1 MVMAGNLWQRR
12 GLLTLGRYGW
22 PAIKFTYGNRYSL
35 SDFAAIYRSALGLYE
50 AGQLAEAEQACR
62 TMTRSYP
69 QAAEAMHLAGLVA
82 MRQGNQTL
90 AAERM
95 GRAAIADANSAE
107 IQHDH
112 AQALKSIG
120 KLRDAVGAFKR
131 AIRLC
136 PDAPALYCNIANT
149 YRQLDEL
156 DSARANYERA
166 LEMAPDVAEIHAN
179 FAACQYA
186 MGDINGA
193 EKSCMTA
200 LKMRDDIVNAL
211 VLIGQIRLDQGRTVS
226 ASEPLRRALTLEP
239 GHQRALSAYG
249 DALFRLG
256 QFAGAQHCLR
266 QVLALDPDDES
277 ARRTLAMLNL
287 RVGQG
292 TEAIGALEPLMVKYP
307 KDPQLLLMMGEAL
320 SLVGRHGEAVERFGA
335 AIGVGGGDDAVFRL
349 AVELA
354 EEGDTESAQSV
365 LQNGIDRKIA
375 AGQNTTLF
383 RTARRLLFAPVPSN
397 LAAQNDE
404 VVRDL
409 LDDTLDEDAIE
420 PDLEFVGTDRID
432 PIILTRFPPV
442 WRAALRPEGD
452 KQLRAVGHY
461 WERLVSGYDVP
472 EVRRSKERKGG
483 KIRLGIVSANMRD
496 NGIGRWIVGLA
507 DAIDRDRF
515 DVTIIRPP
523 TGEDDITARID
534 DHADLV
540 VPLPLDPLHSARVI
554 AGLDLDVLHYVDPQS
569 DAYTMMLASWRLA
582 PLQISGGGIAATSGL
597 SNIDYHLIAE
607 DWETAGGEKR
617 FSEKLIRLPGL
628 FVNASPPEDVDMTPS
643 ELQRRWRLAQD
654 RNTYLCPQPLDV
666 LTAEFDPLIAEILRL
681 DETAELLLIAP
692 ERDSW
697 DAAWG
702 RRFAVNYADVAGR
715 MRFVTVRNRSDL
727 LSLLC
732 AVDVVLESPAW
743 NDAMLAFD
751 CLGLG
756 VPLVTLPGSA
766 ARSRR
771 SHTCYRQISVFDC
784 VAYHSADFVDTALTL
799 ATDKRRRSVV
809 SHAIKSRSHILFG
822 QKSSFDAYMQFL
834 DQCVAVPADNVI

>member
-156 DSARANYERA
+156 DSARENYERA

-292 TEAIGALEPLMVKYP
+292 TEAIGALEPLMVKHP

-420 PDLEFVGTDRID
+420 PDIEFVGTDRID

-472 EVRRSKERKGG
+472 EVSRSKERKGG

-628 FVNASPPEDVDMTPS
+628 FVNASPPENVDMTPN

-834 DQCVAVPADNVI
+834 DQCVAVPADKVI

>member
-1 MVMAGNLWQRR
+1 
-12 GLLTLGRYGW
+12 
-22 PAIKFTYGNRYSL
+22 
-35 SDFAAIYRSALGLYE
+35 
-50 AGQLAEAEQACR
+50 
-62 TMTRSYP
+62 MTRAFP

-82 MRQGNQTL
+82 MRQGNQAV

-112 AQALKSIG
+112 AQALKSVG
-120 KLRDAVGAFKR
+120 KLRDAIGAFKR

-156 DSARANYERA
+156 DAARENYQYA
-166 LEMAPDVAEIHAN
+166 LELAPEVAEIHAN
-179 FAACQYA
+179 YAACLYA
-186 MGDINGA
+186 LGDVGGA
-193 EKSCMTA
+193 ETSCLTA

-226 ASEPLRRALTLEP
+226 ASEPLRRALDLEP
-239 GHQRALSAYG
+239 GHQRALTAYG

-266 QVLALDPDDES
+266 QVLALDPTDAP
-277 ARRTLAMLNL
+277 ARRTLALLNL

-292 TEAIGALEPLMVKYP
+292 TEAIGALEPLLTANP
-307 KDPQLLLMMGEAL
+307 EDPQLLLMMGEAL
-320 SLVGRHGEAVERFGA
+320 SIVGRHSEAVERFGA

-354 EEGDTESAQSV
+354 EEGDTASAQSV

-375 AGQNTTLF
+375 AGENAALF
-383 RTARRLLFAPVPSN
+383 RTARRLLFAPVPTN
-397 LAAQNDE
+397 IAAQNDE
-404 VVRDL
+404 VVREL
-409 LDDTLDEDAIE
+409 LDDTMDEDSLE
-420 PDLEFVGTDRID
+420 PGLEYVGADRID
-432 PIILTRFPPV
+432 PTILTRFPPV

-461 WERLVSGYDVP
+461 WEQLVSGYDVP
-472 EVRRSKERKGG
+472 EVSKDKVHNGG
-483 KIRLGIVSANMRD
+483 KIRIGVVSANMCE
-496 NGIGRWIVGLA
+496 NGIGRWIVGLV

-515 DVTIIRPP
+515 DVTVIRPP
-523 TGEDDITARID
+523 TGEDDITVRID
-534 DHADLV
+534 EHADLV

-554 AGLDLDVLHYVDPQS
+554 AGLDLDVLHYVDPQA
-569 DAYTMMLASWRLA
+569 DAYTMLLASWRLA
-582 PLQISGGGIAATSGL
+582 PMQISGGGIAATSGL

-628 FVNASPPEDVDMTPS
+628 FVNATRPDDLGLTTTD
-643 ELQRRWRLAQD
+643 LQRHWRLAQD

-681 DETAELLLIAP
+681 DETAELILIAP

-715 MRFVTVRNRSDL
+715 MRFVSVRNRSDM

-784 VAYHSADFVDTALTL
+784 VAYHSADYVDTALTL

-809 SHAIKSRSHILFG
+809 SQAIRSRSHILFG

-834 DQCVAVPADNVI
+834 EKTIQPAYA

>member
-1 MVMAGNLWQRR
+1 MADFGNMFQ
-12 GLLTLGRYGW
+12 
-22 PAIKFTYGNRYSL
+22 
-35 SDFAAIYRSALGLYE
+35 SAMDLYE
-50 AGQLAEAEQACR
+50 AGQLAEAEEACR
-62 TMTRSYP
+62 KMTRAYP

-82 MRQGNQTL
+82 MRQGNL
-90 AAERM
+90 SVAAERM

-112 AQALKSIG
+112 AQALKAVG
-120 KLRDAVGAFKR
+120 KLREAIGAFKR

-149 YRQLDEL
+149 YRQLDDL
-156 DSARANYERA
+156 ADARENYEHA
-166 LEMAPDVAEIHAN
+166 LELAPDVAEIHAN
-179 FAACQYA
+179 YA
-186 MGDINGA
+186 TCLYALGDVAGA
-193 EKSCMTA
+193 EKSCLTA

-226 ASEPLRRALTLEP
+226 ASEPLRRALELEP

-266 QVLALDPDDES
+266 RVLALDPADAK
-277 ARRTLAMLNL
+277 ARHTLALLNL

-292 TEAIGALEPLMVKYP
+292 TEAIGALEPLLAENP
-307 KDPQLLLMMGEAL
+307 SDPALLLMMGEAL
-320 SLVGRHGEAVERFGA
+320 SIVGRHSEAVEQFGA
-335 AIGVGGGDDAVFRL
+335 AIGAGGGDDAVFRL

-354 EEGDTESAQSV
+354 EEGDTQSAQSV

-375 AGQNTTLF
+375 AGENAALF
-383 RTARRLLFAPVPSN
+383 RTARRLLFAPVPTN
-397 LAAQNDE
+397 IAAQNDE

-409 LDDTLDEDAIE
+409 LDDAMDEDALE
-420 PDLEFVGTDRID
+420 PGLEYAGTDRID
-432 PIILTRFPPV
+432 PTILTRFPPV
-442 WRAALRPEGD
+442 WRAALRLEGD

-461 WERLVSGYDVP
+461 WEQLVSGYDVP
-472 EVRRSKERKGG
+472 EVSKDKPHNGG
-483 KIRLGIVSANMRD
+483 KIRLGIVSANMRE
-496 NGIGRWIVGLA
+496 NGIGRWIVGLV

-515 DVTIIRPP
+515 DITVIRPP
-523 TGEDDITARID
+523 IGEDDITARID
-534 DHADLV
+534 EYADLV

-554 AGLDLDVLHYVDPQS
+554 AGLDLDVLHYVDPQA
-569 DAYTMMLASWRLA
+569 DAYTMLLASWRLA
-582 PLQISGGGIAATSGL
+582 PMQISGGGIAATSGL

-628 FVNASPPEDVDMTPS
+628 FVNATRPDDLGLTSTD
-643 ELQRRWRLAQD
+643 LQRHWRLAQD

-681 DETAELLLIAP
+681 DETAELILIAP

-702 RRFAVNYADVAGR
+702 RRFAINYADVAGR
-715 MRFVTVRNRSDL
+715 MRFVTVRNRSDM

-784 VAYHSADFVDTALTL
+784 VAYHSADYVDTALTL

-809 SHAIKSRSHILFG
+809 SQAIRSRSHILFG

-834 DQCVAVPADNVI
+834 ENSIQPAYA

>member
-1 MVMAGNLWQRR
+1 M
-12 GLLTLGRYGW
+12 
-22 PAIKFTYGNRYSL
+22 
-35 SDFAAIYRSALGLYE
+35 DLYE
-50 AGQLAEAEQACR
+50 TGQLEAAEEVCLRMIRA
-62 TMTRSYP
+62 YP

-112 AQALKSIG
+112 AQALKAVG
-120 KLRDAVGAFKR
+120 KLRDAIGAFKR
-131 AIRLC
+131 SIRLC
-136 PDAPALYCNIANT
+136 PDSPALYCNIANT

-156 DSARANYERA
+156 EAARENYEYA
-166 LEMAPDVAEIHAN
+166 LKLAPDIAEIHAN
-179 FAACQYA
+179 YAVCQYA
-186 MGDINGA
+186 MGDIDGA
-193 EKSCMTA
+193 EKSCLTA

-226 ASEPLRRALTLEP
+226 ASEPLRRALQLEP
-239 GHQRALSAYG
+239 GHQRALTAYG

-266 QVLALDPDDES
+266 QVLALAPDDVH
-277 ARRTLAMLNL
+277 ARRTLALLNL

-292 TEAIGALEPLMVKYP
+292 TEAIGVLTPLLADEP

-349 AVELA
+349 AVELS
-354 EEGDTESAQSV
+354 EEGDSGSAQSV

-375 AGQNTTLF
+375 AGENAALF
-383 RTARRLLFAPVPSN
+383 RTARRLLFAPVPSDI
-397 LAAQNDE
+397 AAQNDE

-409 LDDTLDEDAIE
+409 LDDTFDGDGLE
-420 PDLEFVGTDRID
+420 PDLEFVGSERID

-461 WERLVSGYDVP
+461 WERLAAGYDVP
-472 EVRRSKERKGG
+472 DVGTTKKHKGG
-483 KIRLGIVSANMRD
+483 KIRLGIVSANMCD

-515 DVTIIRPP
+515 DVTVIRPP

-534 DHADLV
+534 EHADLV

-554 AGLDLDVLHYVDPQS
+554 AGLDLDVLHYVDPQA
-569 DAYTMMLASWRLA
+569 DAYTMLLASWRLA

-597 SNIDYHLIAE
+597 SNIDYHVIAE

-628 FVNASPPEDVDMTPS
+628 FVNATPPEKIDMAPADF
-643 ELQRRWRLAQD
+643 QRRWQLARD

-702 RRFAVNYADVAGR
+702 RRFAINHADVAGR
-715 MRFVTVRNRSDL
+715 MRFVTVRNRADM

-756 VPLVTLPGSA
+756 VPLVTLPGNA

-809 SHAIKSRSHILFG
+809 SQAIRNRSHILFG
-822 QKSSFDAYMQFL
+822 QKSSFEAYMQFL
-834 DQCVAVPADNVI
+834 EETVQECAYA

>member
-1 MVMAGNLWQRR
+1 MVAGNR
-12 GLLTLGRYGW
+12 TLYR
-22 PAIKFTYGNRYSL
+22 NRYSL
-35 SDFAAIYRSALGLYE
+35 SDFDAPYRTALGLYE
-50 AGQLAEAEQACR
+50 ADQLAEAEEACR
-62 TMTRSYP
+62 KLIHAYP

-82 MRQGNQTL
+82 ARQGNQTL

-112 AQALKSIG
+112 AQALKAIG
-120 KLRDAVGAFKR
+120 KLREAVGAFKR

-156 DSARANYERA
+156 QDARENYEYA
-166 LEMAPDVAEIHAN
+166 LELAPDIAEIHAN
-179 FAACQYA
+179 YAACLYA
-186 MGDINGA
+186 MGDIPGA
-193 EKSCMTA
+193 ETSCLTA

-239 GHQRALSAYG
+239 GNQRALTAYG

-266 QVLALDPDDES
+266 QVLALDPDDAK
-277 ARRTLAMLNL
+277 ARRTLARLNL

-292 TEAIGALEPLMVKYP
+292 TEAIGALEPLVAANP
-307 KDPQLLLMMGEAL
+307 NDPQLLLMMGEAL
-320 SLVGRHGEAVERFGA
+320 SLVGRHSEAVERFGA
-335 AIGVGGGDDAVFRL
+335 AIGAGGGDDAVFRL

-354 EEGDTESAQSV
+354 EEGDTASAQSV

-375 AGQNTTLF
+375 AGENTALF
-383 RTARRLLFAPVPSN
+383 RTARRLLFAPVPTN
-397 LAAQNDE
+397 IAAQNDE
-404 VVRDL
+404 VIRDL
-409 LDDTLDEDAIE
+409 LDDTLDDDAIE
-420 PDLEFVGTDRID
+420 PDLAFVASDRID
-432 PIILTRFPPV
+432 PAILTRFPPV

-472 EVRRSKERKGG
+472 NVDPGKPRQGG
-483 KIRLGIVSANMRD
+483 KIRLGIVSANMCD
-496 NGIGRWIVGLA
+496 NGIGRWILGLV

-515 DVTIIRPP
+515 DVTVIRPP
-523 TGEDDITARID
+523 TGEDDITSRID
-534 DHADLV
+534 EHADLV

-554 AGLDLDVLHYVDPQS
+554 SGLDLDVLHYADPQA
-569 DAYTMMLASWRLA
+569 DAYTMLLASWRLA
-582 PLQISGGGIAATSGL
+582 PVQISGGGIAATSGL

-628 FVNASPPEDVDMTPS
+628 FVNATPPENVDMTPT
-643 ELQRRWRLAQD
+643 ELQRLWRLAQD

-666 LTAEFDPLIAEILRL
+666 LTADFDPLIAEILRL

-715 MRFVTVRNRSDL
+715 MRFVNVRSRADL

-784 VAYHSADFVDTALTL
+784 VAYHSADYVDTALTL
-799 ATDKRRRSVV
+799 AMDKRRRSVV

-834 DQCVAVPADNVI
+834 EECIAVPAENVG

>member
-1 MVMAGNLWQRR
+1 M
-12 GLLTLGRYGW
+12 
-22 PAIKFTYGNRYSL
+22 
-35 SDFAAIYRSALGLYE
+35 SDFGDIYRSAFGLYE
-50 AGQLAEAEQACR
+50 AGRLAEAEEACQSMIR
-62 TMTRSYP
+62 AFP
-69 QAAEAMHLAGLVA
+69 QAADAMHLAGLVA
-82 MRQGNQTL
+82 MRHGNKAL

-112 AQALKSIG
+112 AQALKAIG

-136 PDAPALYCNIANT
+136 PDSAALFCNIANT

-156 DSARANYERA
+156 DAARENYERA
-166 LEMAPDVAEIHAN
+166 LELAPDIAEIHAN
-179 FAACQYA
+179 YAACQYA
-186 MGDINGA
+186 MGDIAGA
-193 EKSCMTA
+193 EHSCMTA

-226 ASEPLRRALTLEP
+226 ASEPLRRALSLEP
-239 GHQRALSAYG
+239 GHQRALTAYG

-266 QVLALDPDDES
+266 QVLALDPDDAN
-277 ARRTLAMLNL
+277 ARRTLALLNL

-292 TEAIGALEPLMVKYP
+292 TEAIGALEPLLAKKP
-307 KDPQLLLMMGEAL
+307 EDPQLLLMMGEAL
-320 SLVGRHGEAVERFGA
+320 SLVGRHSEAVERFGA

-354 EEGDTESAQSV
+354 EEGDTGSAQSV
-365 LQNGIDRKIA
+365 LQSGIDRKIA
-375 AGQNTTLF
+375 AGENTVLF
-383 RTARRLLFAPVPSN
+383 RTARRLLFAPVPTD

-420 PDLEFVGTDRID
+420 PDLEFIGTDPID

-472 EVRRSKERKGG
+472 QVSQTKNRREG
-483 KIRLGIVSANMRD
+483 KIRLGIVSANMCD

-534 DHADLV
+534 EHADLV

-569 DAYTMMLASWRLA
+569 DAYTMLLASWRLA
-582 PLQISGGGIAATSGL
+582 PIQISGGGIAATSGL

-617 FSEKLIRLPGL
+617 FSEKLVRLPGL
-628 FVNASPPEDVDMTPS
+628 FVNASPPEDVEMSTT

-702 RRFAVNYADVAGR
+702 RRFAINHADVAGR
-715 MRFVTVRNRSDL
+715 MRFVTVRNRADL

-756 VPLVTLPGSA
+756 VPLVTLPGNA

-834 DQCVAVPADNVI
+834 DSCIAVPADKVM

>member
-1 MVMAGNLWQRR
+1 M
-12 GLLTLGRYGW
+12 
-22 PAIKFTYGNRYSL
+22 GNRYSL
-35 SDFAAIYRSALGLYE
+35 SDFADIYRSALNLYE
-50 AGQLAEAEQACR
+50 AGRYAEAEESCQR
-62 TMTRSYP
+62 MIRSFP

-82 MRQGNQTL
+82 MRHGNQSL

-112 AQALKSIG
+112 AQALKAIG

-156 DSARANYERA
+156 EDARENYERA
-166 LEMAPDVAEIHAN
+166 LELAPDVAEIHAN
-179 FAACQYA
+179 YAACQYA
-186 MGDINGA
+186 MGDIDGA
-193 EKSCMTA
+193 ETSCLTA

-226 ASEPLRRALTLEP
+226 ASEPLRRALSLEP
-239 GHQRALSAYG
+239 GHPRALTAYG
-249 DALFRLG
+249 DALFQLG

-266 QVLALDPDDES
+266 QVLALDPDDAK
-277 ARRTLAMLNL
+277 ARRTLALLNL

-292 TEAIGALEPLMVKYP
+292 LEAIGALEPLLAHSP
-307 KDPQLLLMMGEAL
+307 EDPQLLLMMGEAL
-320 SLVGRHGEAVERFGA
+320 SLVGRHGEAVEQFGA
-335 AIGVGGGDDAVFRL
+335 AIGAGGGDDAVFRL

-354 EEGDTESAQSV
+354 EEGDTGSAQSV
-365 LQNGIDRKIA
+365 LQSGIDRKIA
-375 AGQNTTLF
+375 AGENTALF
-383 RTARRLLFAPVPSN
+383 RTARRLLFAPVPTD

-409 LDDTLDEDAIE
+409 LDDTLDEDALE
-420 PDLEFVGTDRID
+420 PDLEFVGSDRID
-432 PIILTRFPPV
+432 PIVLTRFPPV

-472 EVRRSKERKGG
+472 EVSASATRIGG
-483 KIRLGIVSANMRD
+483 KIRIGIVSANMCD
-496 NGIGRWIVGLA
+496 NGVGRWIEGLA
-507 DAIDRDRF
+507 EAIDRDRF

-534 DHADLV
+534 EHADLV

-554 AGLDLDVLHYVDPQS
+554 AGLGLDVLHYVDPQA
-569 DAYTMMLASWRLA
+569 DAYTMLLASWRLA

-617 FSEKLIRLPGL
+617 FSEKLVRLPGL
-628 FVNASPPEDVDMTPS
+628 FVNATPPEPVEMSTT

-702 RRFAVNYADVAGR
+702 RRFAINHADVAGR
-715 MRFVTVRNRSDL
+715 MRFVNVRNRSDL

-756 VPLVTLPGSA
+756 VPLVTLPGNA

-834 DQCVAVPADNVI
+834 DRSIALPADKVI

>member
-1 MVMAGNLWQRR
+1 MVDPHLSSF
-12 GLLTLGRYGW
+12 L
-22 PAIKFTYGNRYSL
+22 AIRYSL
-35 SDFAAIYRSALGLYE
+35 SDFTAMYRSALGLYE
-50 AGQLAEAEQACR
+50 AGQLAEAEEACR
-62 TMTRSYP
+62 TMIRSYP
-69 QAAEAMHLAGLVA
+69 QAAEGMHLAGLVA
-82 MRQGNQTL
+82 MGQGNQTL

-120 KLRDAVGAFKR
+120 KLRDAIGAFKR

-156 DSARANYERA
+156 EAARENYERA
-166 LEMAPDVAEIHAN
+166 LEMAPDIAEIHAN
-179 FAACQYA
+179 YAACQYA
-186 MGDINGA
+186 LGDISGA

-239 GHQRALSAYG
+239 GHQRALTSYG

-266 QVLALDPDDES
+266 QVLALDPDDAN
-277 ARRTLAMLNL
+277 ARRTLALLNL

-292 TEAIGALEPLMVKYP
+292 IEAIGALEPLLVKNP

-320 SLVGRHGEAVERFGA
+320 SIVGRHGEAVERFGA
-335 AIGVGGGDDAVFRL
+335 AIGAGGGDDAVFRL

-375 AGQNTTLF
+375 AGENTTLF

-409 LDDTLDEDAIE
+409 LDDTLDEDAIA
-420 PDLEFVGTDRID
+420 PDLEFVGEDRVD

-461 WERLVSGYDVP
+461 WERLVSGYGVP
-472 EVRRSKERKGG
+472 EVSRAKKRNDG
-483 KIRLGIVSANMRD
+483 KIRIGIVSANMCD

-515 DVTIIRPP
+515 DITIIRPP

-554 AGLDLDVLHYVDPQS
+554 SGLDLDVLHYVDPQS

-628 FVNASPPEDVDMTPS
+628 FVNASPPQNIDMTPTD
-643 ELQRRWRLAQD
+643 LQRRWRLAQD

-681 DETAELLLIAP
+681 DEQ
-692 ERDSW
+692 
-697 DAAWG
+697 
-702 RRFAVNYADVAGR
+702 
-715 MRFVTVRNRSDL
+715 RNF
-727 LSLLC
+727 C
-732 AVDVVLESPAW
+732 
-743 NDAMLAFD
+743 
-751 CLGLG
+751 
-756 VPLVTLPGSA
+756 
-766 ARSRR
+766 
-771 SHTCYRQISVFDC
+771 
-784 VAYHSADFVDTALTL
+784 
-799 ATDKRRRSVV
+799 
-809 SHAIKSRSHILFG
+809 
-822 QKSSFDAYMQFL
+822 
-834 DQCVAVPADNVI
+834 